1 LMATLID
8 TSLWIDLTRARSPRA
23 LKAFI
28 APYVNDPEAC
38 LAEPIVFEVLR
49 SATDAEAQR
58 LTRQFETMPLLA
70 SPVDLWSRGVELG
83 RTCRRAGLIAGS
95 LDLLIA
101 AVALYHTA
109 ELVTFDAAFRK
120 IGVLS
125 GLRVSLLKKPT
136 P

>member
-1 LMATLID
+1 MATLID
-8 TSLWIDLTRARSPRA
+8 TSLWIDLTRARSPRP

-49 SATDAEAQR
+49 NASDAEAVQM
-58 LTRQFETMPLLA
+58 TRQFETMPLLA
-70 SPVDLWSRGVELG
+70 SPADLWGRGVELG
-83 RTCRRAGLIAGS
+83 RACRRMGLNAGS

-109 ELVTFDAAFRK
+109 ELVTFDVGFQRLADVSD
-120 IGVLS
+120 I
-125 GLRVSLLKKPT
+125 RVRLLKRPSQ
-136 P
+136 